1 MKQLPSQSDQ
11 PPSDAVLWR
20 AFKRGDREA
29 YATIYHQYVRLLFQ
43 YGCRLSSNRELV
55 KDAIQDMF
63 YYLWEHRSSLGDVQ
77 QIQYYLVTALRRKII
92 ELKKSEF
99 SSEIDDQAITVPSA
113 EIQCI
118 ERETERDNLR
128 YLHQGMHNL
137 TERQREAI
145 FLRYYQN
152 MPVQEIAQVMH
163 VQRRA
168 VYQLLTGA
176 IRSLTTSW
184 PEMAKNMI
192 KLLPWGAIF
201 FSIF

>member
-1 MKQLPSQSDQ
+1 MKQRPIKPNQNS
-11 PPSDAVLWR
+11 SDAVLWQ

-43 YGCRLSSNRELV
+43 YGNRLSSNRELV

-63 YYLWEHRSSLGDVQ
+63 YYLWEHRSSLGDVE
-77 QIQYYLVTALRRKII
+77 QIQYYLITALRRKII

-99 SSEIDDQAITVPSA
+99 SGEIDDQAITIPSA
-113 EIQCI
+113 EKQRV
-118 ERETERDNLR
+118 EEETQRDNQR
-128 YLHQGMHNL
+128 YLHQGLNNL

-145 FLRYYQN
+145 FLRYYQD
-152 MPVQEIAQVMH
+152 MPVREIAQVMN

-168 VYQLLTGA
+168 VYQLLKAA

-184 PEMAKNMI
+184 PES
-192 KLLPWGAIF
+192 G
-201 FSIF
+201 